1 MATLIV
7 GAILAVIIGVIIRSM
22 INDKKNGVSCSGCSG
37 NCGGCGGHS
46 RNTDHEDHCSHCE
59 TEEN

>member
-7 GAILAVIIGVIIRSM
+7 GTIVAVIIGLIIRSM

-37 NCGGCGGHS
+37 NCGCCGSHDGHS
-46 RNTDHEDHCSHCE
+46 GHCTSE
-59 TEEN
+59 GN